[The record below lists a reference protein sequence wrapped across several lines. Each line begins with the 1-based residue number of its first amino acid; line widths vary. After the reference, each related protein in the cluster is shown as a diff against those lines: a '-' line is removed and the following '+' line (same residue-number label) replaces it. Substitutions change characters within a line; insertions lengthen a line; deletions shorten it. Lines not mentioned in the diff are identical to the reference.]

1 MTAALTRAFG
11 EVPVRIRTM
20 GGTLPIT
27 PFIEALGFPAIVVPT
42 VNFDNNQHS
51 ANENIR
57 LGHFFDSIVSIA
69 AVLMM

>member
-1 MTAALTRAFG
+1 MIR
-11 EVPVRIRTM
+11 RIVLYR
-20 GGTLPIT
+20 LRHI
-27 PFIEALGFPAIVVPT
+27 IEASGFPAIVVPT